1 MYYGLWSIHKLLLIV
16 FISSLLKLNHMPLQ
30 SAIPILAFL
39 DLNESISF
47 YRKIG
52 FNCNDK
58 WKEYLMCSRDNI
70 EIHLWKCNDENIPKN
85 TGCYV
90 RVNEIEILY
99 AEFSALNIIHPHG
112 KLEEKPWG
120 LKQFSILDNSGNII
134 HFGEFLAS

>member
-1 MYYGLWSIHKLLLIV
+1 
-16 FISSLLKLNHMPLQ
+16 MPLL

-39 DLNESISF
+39 EADKTLAF
-47 YRKIG
+47 YRMLG
-52 FNCNDK
+52 FECNDN
-58 WKEYLMCSRDNI
+58 WKEYLMCSRDEI

-90 RVNEIEILY
+90 RVNEIENLY

-112 KLEEKPWG
+112 KLEAKPWG

-134 HFGEFLAS
+134 HFGEFITA